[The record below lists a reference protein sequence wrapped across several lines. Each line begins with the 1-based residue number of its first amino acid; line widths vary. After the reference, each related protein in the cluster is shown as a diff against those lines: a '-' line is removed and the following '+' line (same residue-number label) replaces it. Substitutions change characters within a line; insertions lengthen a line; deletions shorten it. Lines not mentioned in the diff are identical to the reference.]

1 MPLKKD
7 GYKPR
12 LADKQLEIL
21 LRGFGAVCI
30 EGPKWCGKTWTG
42 LNRANS
48 AVFIA
53 SPENNFQYREL
64 ARLSPELILEGNPPL
79 LIDEWQEVTAIWDA
93 VRFAVDQE
101 SSRGRFIMTGS
112 STPATESYVH
122 SGAGRIARL
131 RLQTMSLFES
141 NDSSGSVSLKTLF
154 TEGLNVVKN
163 KKTSLE
169 DLIALTIRGGWPGSI
184 GMDLEAA
191 KEIPKQYLDS
201 VLEKDMLSVGGSRR
215 DTDKFRRLI
224 RSLARNE
231 STVVSYKTLQNDMV
245 ESEGESIDANTIAS
259 YLEILDRLF
268 ILENQPAYNPNLRS
282 AVRVGKSAKRH
293 FTDPSLAIAALGATP
308 EILFNDLNTFGFLFE
323 ALCERDLRIYAQA
336 IGGKLFHYRDG
347 KGREIDA
354 VIELEDGKWGAFEI
368 KLGTYQLNEAASGL
382 LKLKQEMEADLK
394 AKAPAVLC
402 VICGLADF
410 AYKRD
415 DGVFVVPIT
424 ALKD

>member
-1 MPLKKD
+1 MLQRKA

-12 LADKQLEIL
+12 LADKQLDIL
-21 LRGFGAVCI
+21 LRGFGAVCV

-48 AVFIA
+48 AVYIA

-64 ARLSPELILEGNPPL
+64 ARLSPELILEGEPPR
-79 LIDEWQEVTAIWDA
+79 LIDEWQEVPAIWDA

-112 STPATESYVH
+112 STPSTEGYVH

-141 NDSSGSVSLKTLF
+141 EESNGVVSLKALF
-154 TEGLNVVKN
+154 DEGLSAEKA
-163 KKTSLE
+163 KETSLE
-169 DLIALTIRGGWPGSI
+169 KLITLTVRGGWPGSI
-184 GMDLEAA
+184 GLDLEAA
-191 KEIPKQYLDS
+191 IEIPKQYLNS
-201 VLEKDMLSVGGSRR
+201 ILEKDMLTVGADRR
-215 DTDKFRRLI
+215 DTDKLRRLI

-231 STVVSYKTLQNDMV
+231 STVVSNLTLLTDMI
-245 ESEGESIDANTIAS
+245 EAEGDSIHKNTIGT

-268 ILENQPAYNPNLRS
+268 IIENQPAFNPNMRS
-282 AVRVGKSAKRH
+282 SVRVGKSEKRH

-308 EILFNDLNTFGFLFE
+308 EMLFNDLHTYGFLFE
-323 ALCERDLRIYAQA
+323 SLCERDLRIYAQA
-336 IGGKLFHYRDG
+336 IGGKLFHYRDS

-368 KLGTYQLNEAASGL
+368 KLGTYQIAEAASKL
-382 LKLKQEMEADLK
+382 LKLKQEMEADPK

-424 ALKD
+424 AIRD

>member
-1 MPLKKD
+1 MSLKKE
-7 GYKPR
+7 GYLPR
-12 LADKQLEIL
+12 LADKQLDIL

-30 EGPKWCGKTWTG
+30 EGPKWCGKTWAG

-53 SPENNFQYREL
+53 SPENNFQNREL
-64 ARLSPELILEGNPPL
+64 ARLSPELILDGKPPR
-79 LIDEWQEVTAIWDA
+79 LIDEWQEVPAIWDA
-93 VRFAVDQE
+93 VRFAVDQD
-101 SSRGRFIMTGS
+101 SGRGRFIMTGS
-112 STPATESYVH
+112 STPATEGYVH

-141 NDSSGSVSLKTLF
+141 GESSGAVSLKALF
-154 TEGLNVVKN
+154 SDGLSAVKN

-169 DLIALTIRGGWPGSI
+169 ELIAITIRGGWPGSI
-184 GMDLEAA
+184 GMDINAA

-201 VLEKDMLSVGGSRR
+201 VVEKDMLSVGGNRR
-215 DTDKFRRLI
+215 DTDKFRRLM

-231 STVVSYKTLQNDMV
+231 STVVSYRTLKNDMV
-245 ESEGESIDANTIAS
+245 ESEGESIDANTIAT
-259 YLEILDRLF
+259 YLEILERLF
-268 ILENQPAYNPNLRS
+268 MIENQPAFNPNMRS

-308 EILFNDLNTFGFLFE
+308 EMLFNDLNTFGFLFE
-323 ALCERDLRIYAQA
+323 ALCERDLRIYGQS

-354 VIELEDGKWGAFEI
+354 IIELEDGRWGAFEI
-368 KLGTYQLNEAASGL
+368 KLGTYQIDDAASKL
-382 LKLKQEMEADLK
+382 IKLKQEMEDDPK
-394 AKAPAVLC
+394 ARPPEILC
-402 VICGLADF
+402 VICGLSEY
-410 AYKRD
+410 AYKRE

-424 ALKD
+424 ALRD